1 MNATFTMK
9 AGGKLEPIVPRRP
22 KTPKPQ
28 IQELSRARTTLDG
41 ADRSKSPS
49 KRESKLQKRRRPK
62 NPITVE
68 SSKAK
73 SSLEVLRIALKELG
87 WGWKEVPYSRKSYT
101 AECDIY
107 WHGISFADSE
117 APLCSGK
124 VNKFPGMVE
133 IVRKVS
139 LTRIMNQ
146 MSILFPD
153 EYNFYPKSWILPEQF
168 HHFAAEA
175 ATLQKENPKQ
185 KQFFIVKP
193 DEGSQGEGI
202 YLLSNPHE
210 VTTIGLVRPAV
221 VQQYVSNPL
230 LVERKKFDLR
240 VYVVLT
246 SLDPLKFY
254 LCKEGMARFCTESYQ
269 APSNRNMNHVYMH
282 LTNYTLNKRSDNFIH
297 TDNVAKGSKRTMT
310 SMWVYLEEKG
320 FDLKSVCTEIEKV
333 VCKTILGLI
342 PELKVQS
349 HAELPPGKPGPSCF
363 QILGLDILLTS
374 DMKPYLLEINANPSY
389 RLDYDHEV
397 SPGLFETLPSPVDE
411 EIKIPLV
418 KDTLKLVKPV
428 RRITCQSTSAS
439 ASGRPSSTDPD
450 DITLE
455 MSELQVNGS
464 TKRGRNNKSTES
476 CLEELFPAK
485 YGEQYE
491 FVRILERIAYLFN
504 HFLGIRGSLRIGPT
518 GFRTFTRRC
527 KLCANGLTTA
537 SIDILYIDMAR
548 KWNALN
554 PEGTAGLCFD
564 GFIEAFSIIAHR
576 KFRGTS
582 LQEKVVALLDLCEC
596 HLNSGIIW
604 PPPRRMRVRRLPRVQ
619 DSEEYLRVRRIMQME
634 N

>member
-1 MNATFTMK
+1 MNATFAMK
-9 AGGKLEPIVPRRP
+9 AGGKLEPIIPRRP
-22 KTPKPQ
+22 KTPKSQ
-28 IQELSRARTTLDG
+28 DIGFERSRTTVDG
-41 ADRSKSPS
+41 SKSPHRDKKDGKS
-49 KRESKLQKRRRPK
+49 HRRRRPK
-62 NPITVE
+62 NPITVD

-73 SSLEVLRIALKELG
+73 SSGEVVRIAMKELG
-87 WGWKEVPYSRKSYT
+87 WGWKEVPCPRKGLEY
-101 AECDIY
+101 DIY
-107 WHGISFADSE
+107 WHGISFNEADV
-117 APLCSGK
+117 APSSGR

-146 MSILFPD
+146 MRTLFPD
-153 EYNFYPKSWILPEQF
+153 EYNFYPRSWILPEQY

-175 ATLQKENPKQ
+175 SVMQKENPKQ
-185 KQFFIVKP
+185 KHFFIVKP

-202 YLLSNPHE
+202 YLLSSPQD
-210 VTTIGLVRPAV
+210 VTSMGLVKSAV
-221 VQQYVSNPL
+221 VQEYISNPL

-254 LCKEGMARFCTESYQ
+254 LCKEGMARFCTEAYQ
-269 APSNRNMNHVYMH
+269 APSNRNLHQVFMH
-282 LTNYTLNKRSDNFIH
+282 LTNYTLNKKSDNFIH

-310 SMWVYLEEKG
+310 SMWVLLEEKG
-320 FDLKSVCTEIEKV
+320 YDLKRVCTDIERV
-333 VCKTILGLI
+333 VCKTILALI
-342 PELKVQS
+342 PELKVVS

-363 QILGLDILLTS
+363 QILGLDILLSS

-389 RLDYDHEV
+389 RLDFDHEIC
-397 SPGLFETLPSPVDE
+397 PGVYETLPSPVDE

-418 KDTLKLVKPV
+418 KDTLRLVKPL
-428 RRITCQSTSAS
+428 RRITTRSSSAS
-439 ASGRPSSTDPD
+439 MSGRPSSTDPD

-455 MSELQVNGS
+455 INQFHFDDRKSP
-464 TKRGRNNKSTES
+464 KSTES

-504 HFLGIRGSLRIGPT
+504 HFLGIRGTLRMGPT

-527 KLCANGLTTA
+527 KLCVNGLSTA
-537 SIDILYIDMAR
+537 AVDILYIDMAR

-554 PEGTAGLCFD
+554 PEGTSGLCYD
-564 GFIEAFSIIAHR
+564 GFVEAFSIIANR
-576 KFRGTS
+576 KFRGAS
-582 LQEKVVALLDLCEC
+582 IQEKVVALLDLCEC

-604 PPPRRMRVRRLPRVQ
+604 PPPRRPRVRTRLPRVH
-619 DSEEYLRVRRIMQME
+619 DSEEYLRVRRQMQIE